1 MEEKEEMIKRH
12 IQQKTFEEAKRN
24 EAKELE
30 SARRKERKK
39 NTANIHT
46 HDSSS
51 TPDTLTDDS
60 GALQYNVFKEKKIS
74 TYLLVPLNEQEQ
86 QKMRQYKKKE
96 KRGNLATKQW
106 KQMEIN

>member
-1 MEEKEEMIKRH
+1 MIKSH
-12 IQQKTFEEAKRN
+12 IQKKTIEEAKRN

-30 SARRKERKK
+30 SAWRKERKK

-60 GALQYNVFKEKKIS
+60 GAL
-74 TYLLVPLNEQEQ
+74 
-86 QKMRQYKKKE
+86 
-96 KRGNLATKQW
+96 
-106 KQMEIN
+106 